1 MEKYLKKILGVATY
15 FYRKATAPVEHEI
28 TSINNLSS
36 FVKAKANSFGI
47 ERLQL
52 SFVNYDSETKKLSH
66 SIDCFLKFDEALYL
80 CNMILQ
86 QHLARLN
93 KKERERCKQTGE
105 RYCKAIFTSTLGGIH
120 EEKVRRKNLRSDGK
134 AISRHFTI
142 SPGLKQDYVITCL
155 QGAGNSN
162 EKGLIVP
169 DGNPD
174 ITIRVACSSSDLR
187 KFALMIK
194 SHIEGYI
201 SSQYA
206 KGNYI
211 RESSN

>member
-86 QHLARLN
+86 QQLARLN

-105 RYCKAIFTSTLGGIH
+105 KYCKAIFTSTLGGIH

-155 QGAGNSN
+155 QGAGHSN

-194 SHIEGYI
+194 SHIEVYI

>member
-15 FYRKATAPVEHEI
+15 FYKKATAPIEHEI
-28 TSINNLSS
+28 TAINNPSS

-52 SFVNYDSETKKLSH
+52 SFVNYDSETKKLSY

-86 QHLARLN
+86 QLARLN
-93 KKERERCKQTGE
+93 KKERERCKQTGTK
-105 RYCKAIFTSTLGGIH
+105 YCKAIFTSTLGGIH
-120 EEKVRRKNLRSDGK
+120 EDKVRSKNLRSDGK

-155 QGAGNSN
+155 QGAGHSN

-169 DGNPD
+169 DGNPE

-187 KFALMIK
+187 KFALMVK

-211 RESSN
+211 RESNN

>member
-28 TSINNLSS
+28 TSINNHTS

-86 QHLARLN
+86 QQLARLN

-105 RYCKAIFTSTLGGIH
+105 KYCKAIFTSTLGGIH

-155 QGAGNSN
+155 QGAGHSN

>member
-66 SIDCFLKFDEALYL
+66 SIDCFLKFDEALYI
-80 CNMILQ
+80 CIMILQ
-86 QHLARLN
+86 QQLARLN

-105 RYCKAIFTSTLGGIH
+105 KYCKAIFTSTLGGIH

-155 QGAGNSN
+155 QGAGHSN

>member
-52 SFVNYDSETKKLSH
+52 TFVNYDSENKKLSH

-86 QHLARLN
+86 QQLARLN

-105 RYCKAIFTSTLGGIH
+105 KYCKAIFTSTLGGIH

-155 QGAGNSN
+155 QGAGHSN

>member
-66 SIDCFLKFDEALYL
+66 SLDCFLKFDEALYL

-86 QHLARLN
+86 QQLARLN

-105 RYCKAIFTSTLGGIH
+105 KYCKAIFTSTLGGIH

-155 QGAGNSN
+155 QGAGHSN

>member
-66 SIDCFLKFDEALYL
+66 SIDCFLKFDEALDL

-86 QHLARLN
+86 QHLARL
-93 KKERERCKQTGE
+93 KKTVRERCKQTGE
-105 RYCKAIFTSTLGGIH
+105 KYCKAIFTSTLGGIH

-155 QGAGNSN
+155 QGAGHSN